1 MGTQK
6 PRVVVIGLGSA
17 GAAALWQLARAGCDV
32 VGIDQFA
39 PPHDQGSSHGQTRL
53 LRVAYAEGAQYVPFV
68 RRAIDLWRELERA
81 CGTPLFHQ
89 SGVLYAG
96 TGRSP
101 FLSSSL
107 ATARAHGV
115 RLQELDAGDEARCG
129 LRMPREWVAFVEL
142 EGGFVEAEKAIA
154 AFLDQA
160 RDAGARV
167 LTDRHVTAID
177 ADSSGVATR
186 VGDETIRAD
195 RVVVTTGAWASALLP
210 ALKAHLAVERRVLH
224 WFADAS
230 GRYAHAAGF
239 KPFIVEAGDGTEFYG
254 FPAIDGRGVKAA
266 VHDMRFGSTIVASA
280 DVLDRS
286 VSAEEKRHVADLV
299 RRFLPGLEGPT
310 ASSVCMYPM
319 SADTH
324 FIVDRLDERVIVGVG
339 LSGHGF
345 KFAPALGE
353 ALAALALERAPPVDL
368 SFLSLKRFG

>member
-1 MGTQK
+1 M
-6 PRVVVIGLGSA
+6 PRIVVVGLGCA

-81 CGTPLFHQ
+81 CGAPLFHQ

-101 FLSSSL
+101 FLASSL

-115 RLQELDAGDEARCG
+115 RLQQLDAGDEASCG
-129 LRMPREWVAFVEL
+129 LRMPRDWVAFVEL
-142 EGGFVEAEKAIA
+142 EGGFVEAETAIA
-154 AFLDQA
+154 TLLDQA
-160 RDAGARV
+160 RAAGACVIANRRV
-167 LTDRHVTAID
+167 SAIE
-177 ADSSGVATR
+177 ADGGGVDIKA
-186 VGDETIRAD
+186 GDQTIRAD
-195 RVVVTTGAWASALLP
+195 RVIVTAGAWADTLLP
-210 ALKAHLAVERRVLH
+210 ALKPHLAVERRVLH
-224 WFADAS
+224 WFADPG
-230 GRYAHAAGF
+230 GRHAHAAGF
-239 KPFIVEAGDGTEFYG
+239 KPFIVEAGDGSEFYG

-266 VHDMRFGSTIVASA
+266 VHDMRFGSAIVASA
-280 DVLDRS
+280 DALDRS
-286 VSAEEKRHVADLV
+286 VSAEEKRHVAELV
-299 RRFLPGLEGPT
+299 RCFLPGLNGPT

-319 SADTH
+319 STDTH
-324 FIVDRLDERVIVGVG
+324 FIVDRLNDRVIVGAG